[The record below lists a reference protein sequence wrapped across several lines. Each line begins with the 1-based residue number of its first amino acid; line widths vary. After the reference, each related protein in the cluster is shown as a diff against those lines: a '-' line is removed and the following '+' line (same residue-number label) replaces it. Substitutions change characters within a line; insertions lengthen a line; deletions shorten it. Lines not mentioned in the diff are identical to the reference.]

1 MSETERQKSDEM
13 SELLSQE
20 PEIFGSSNESQYES
34 ISFNDETFPIY
45 ILSNMSIKDPYIAAE
60 RRDSAFSW
68 HEQLEIIYVLEGS
81 LVCVSDFRRHVCRA
95 GDIAVINPCEAHV
108 VESNGEKA
116 RYHCLMI
123 DPKLCGGRDDIIL
136 QKYLEPLISH
146 KIRFQTVIDPSEK
159 GLREQSRKII
169 DELIEAYSE
178 GGAGYELAVKGNLL
192 RLLALFFRSPEK
204 TERKS
209 SQKDTILPALRFIAD
224 HYTEDITLTDLAAS
238 CCMNRSYFCRCFHS
252 ITGRTAITY
261 VNEYRLTKARALLL
275 TTASSVSQIAAAVG
289 FSDPGYFTRKFKQFY
304 GVSPGMLRKER

>member
-1 MSETERQKSDEM
+1 M

-20 PEIFGSSNESQYES
+20 PEILGSSNESRYES
-34 ISFNDETFPIY
+34 ISFSDETFPMY
-45 ILSNMSIKDPYIAAE
+45 IISNMSIDGPYIAAE
-60 RRDSAFSW
+60 RRASAFSW

-81 LVCVSDFRRHVCRA
+81 LVCISDFRRHVCRA

-159 GLREQSRKII
+159 RLQEQSRAII

-178 GGAGYELAVKGNLL
+178 GGAGYELTVKGNLL

-204 TERKS
+204 NEQKNSR
-209 SQKDTILPALRFIAD
+209 KDTILPALRYIAD
-224 HYTEDITLTDLAAS
+224 HYTEDITLTDLASS
-238 CCMNRSYFCRCFHS
+238 CCMNRSYFCRCFHG

-261 VNEYRLTKARALLL
+261 VNEYRLTKAQALLL
-275 TTASSVSQIAAAVG
+275 TTASSISEISAAVG

-304 GVSPGMLRKER
+304 GISPGTLRKDK

>member
-1 MSETERQKSDEM
+1 M

-20 PEIFGSSNESQYES
+20 PEILESSNESRYES
-34 ISFNDETFPIY
+34 ISFSDETFPIY
-45 ILSNMSIKDPYIAAE
+45 IISNMSIDDPYIAVE
-60 RRDSAFSW
+60 RRASAFSW
-68 HEQLEIIYVLEGS
+68 HEQLEILYVLEGS
-81 LVCVSDFRRHVCRA
+81 LVCISDFRRHVCRA
-95 GDIAVINPCEAHV
+95 GDLAVINPCEAHV
-108 VESNGEKA
+108 LEPNGEKA

-146 KIRFQTVIDPSEK
+146 RIRFQTVLDSSENK
-159 GLREQSRKII
+159 LKEQARKII
-169 DELIEAYSE
+169 DELIEAYSDE
-178 GGAGYELAVKGNLL
+178 GTGYELAVKGNLL

-204 TERKS
+204 TERKN
-209 SQKDTILPALRFIAD
+209 SQKDTILPALRYIAD

-238 CCMNRSYFCRCFHS
+238 CCMNRSYFCRCFHG

-275 TTASSVSQIAAAVG
+275 TTASSVSEIAAAVG

-304 GVSPGMLRKER
+304 GISPGTLRKDK